1 MITNEDIL
9 PYGANK
15 LKQVSKIKRHLY
27 VCSNVKGDF
36 DGLEAAMKASSFK
49 AGRGDILLS
58 MGDLFGNKGGNAQL
72 LSLFG
77 ANWFHAILGIEEC
90 WMIAGI
96 SAYKA
101 QDDQEMLD
109 TYQARHGRWLS
120 NRSLKASTLNSCYQK
135 LADSPLAYQAQIKS
149 IRYGFIYG
157 GVSLADWESFQF
169 VSAEKLAKDS
179 LFNPLISRASAI
191 TPIKNIDYV
200 YFNHPELSS
209 PTVSFNSLL
218 LPTNGDDLQFHL
230 VGGPISL
237 MANRSQ

>member
-9 PYGANK
+9 PFGANK
-15 LKQVSKIKRHLY
+15 LKQLCNIKRHLY
-27 VCSNVKGDF
+27 VCSNVHGDF
-36 DGLEAAMKASSFK
+36 DGLEAAMRAADFE

-72 LSLFG
+72 LSLFK
-77 ANWFHAILGIEEC
+77 ANWFHAILGVEEC

-109 TYQARHGRWLS
+109 AYQERHGEWLS
-120 NRSLKASTLNSCYQK
+120 NYPHNSLALNSFYKK
-135 LADSPLAYQAQIKS
+135 LTSTPLACLAQIKAIS
-149 IRYGFIYG
+149 YGFIYG
-157 GVSLADWESFQF
+157 GVSLADWKSFQF

-179 LFNPLISRASAI
+179 LFNPLISKASAI

-200 YFNHPELSS
+200 YFNHPELSA

-218 LPTNGDDLQFHL
+218 LPTNCNDLQFNL
-230 VGGPISL
+230 VDGPISF
-237 MANRSQ
+237 MANRAQ